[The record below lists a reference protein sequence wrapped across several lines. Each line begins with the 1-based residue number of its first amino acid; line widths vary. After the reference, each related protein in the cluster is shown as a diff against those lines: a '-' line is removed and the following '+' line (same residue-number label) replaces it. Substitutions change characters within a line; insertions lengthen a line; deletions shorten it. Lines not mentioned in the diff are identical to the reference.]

1 MIIEG
6 PIGHWDVDA
15 FLWINGLVG
24 RWGLVDRLVEWLV
37 SDYLIPVS
45 LALAL
50 VALWFAGR
58 DSATRYRYQIG
69 VFVALAAMG
78 FTSWAVQEVS
88 LATERARPFL
98 DHEVNLLFYRPTDF
112 SFPSNSVAAVFGIA
126 AGVFGANRKLG
137 TAMFTLG
144 VVLGFSRVFA
154 GVHYPTD
161 VIAGALIGVV
171 IAVLTYQLRKI
182 VEPVPTWFVK
192 TARIF
197 HLA

>member
-1 MIIEG
+1 MIIKG

-24 RWGLVDRLVEWLV
+24 RWGVLDRLVEWLV

-45 LALAL
+45 VALAL

-58 DSATRYRYQIG
+58 DRATRYRYQIG

-98 DHEVNLLFYRPTDF
+98 DYEVNLLFYRPTDF

-137 TAMFTLG
+137 TAMFALG
-144 VVLGFSRVFA
+144 AVLGFSRVFA

-171 IAVLTYQLRKI
+171 IAVLTYQLRKV
-182 VEPVPTWFVK
+182 VEPIPTWFVK

>member
-1 MIIEG
+1 MIIKG

-15 FLWINGLVG
+15 FLWVNGLVG
-24 RWGLVDRLVEWLV
+24 RWGVLDRLVEWLV

-45 LALAL
+45 VALAL

-58 DSATRYRYQIG
+58 DRATRYRYQIG

-98 DHEVNLLFYRPTDF
+98 DYEVNLLFYRPTDF

-137 TAMFTLG
+137 TAMFALG
-144 VVLGFSRVFA
+144 AVLGFSRVFA

-171 IAVLTYQLRKI
+171 IAVLTYQLRKV

>member
-24 RWGLVDRLVEWLV
+24 RWGVLDRSVEWLV

-45 LALAL
+45 VALAL

-58 DSATRYRYQIG
+58 DRATRYRYQIG

-88 LATERARPFL
+88 VATERARPFL
-98 DHEVNLLFYRPTDF
+98 DYEVNLLFYRPTDF

-137 TAMFTLG
+137 TAMFALG
-144 VVLGFSRVFA
+144 AVLGFSRVFA

-171 IAVLTYQLRKI
+171 IAVLTYQLRKV

>member
-137 TAMFTLG
+137 TAMFILG